1 MTIDWPGV
9 GADAWGRWRRDH
21 ALLLPLAGL
30 FLFLPQ
36 FAFYLLAT
44 PFPALTPEQARD
56 TAALIAPGSPLI
68 EWMTHNVPGMLATV
82 LAMTFGSLAIL
93 NLYLDPAAETPGR
106 ALARAP
112 ALFPRYL
119 LAVIVAGLPAGP
131 IELMLVILIL
141 PCLYLLGR
149 LLLVGA
155 VVVAERPVSVA
166 GAVARSFALTRR
178 RGLAMMALATAVTLF
193 GMLAPAP
200 FRLLRD
206 TLEAGAAANP
216 VMIAV
221 AEAAGSLA
229 AAVIALA
236 TLLVEIALYR
246 RLAGSISGT

>member
-1 MTIDWPGV
+1 MTIDWSGV
-9 GADAWGRWRRDH
+9 AADAWGRWKRDR

-30 FLFLPQ
+30 LLFLPQ

-44 PFPALTPEQARD
+44 PFPQLTAEQAQD
-56 TAALIAPGSPLI
+56 TAALLTPDSPLVAWI
-68 EWMTHNVPGMLATV
+68 THNAPGMLATV
-82 LAMTFGSLAIL
+82 LVMTFGSLAIL
-93 NLYLDPAAETPGR
+93 TLYLDPAAGTPGK

-149 LLLVGA
+149 LILVA
-155 VVVAERPVSVA
+155 PVIVAERPIGIARSI
-166 GAVARSFALTRR
+166 ARSFALTRG
-178 RGLAMMALATAVTLF
+178 RGLAMMALAAAVMLA

-200 FRLLRD
+200 FRLLHD
-206 TLEAGAAANP
+206 ALQAEAAANP
-216 VMIAV
+216 VTIALI
-221 AEAAGSLA
+221 EALGSLA
-229 AAVIALA
+229 AAIVALA
-236 TLLVEIALYR
+236 TLLIQVALYR